1 MYNKLTCY
9 DSDTGASYDP
19 AVYESVSY
27 VVENIHLNTFRLNCA
42 DRNVTCKMGMCC
54 DITSTGIRDE
64 VGILFRGVPTLR
76 VWGRSEW

>member
-54 DITSTGIRDE
+54 DITSTGKEADSEIFVGGADPRRDG
-64 VGILFRGVPTLR
+64 VG
-76 VWGRSEW
+76 W